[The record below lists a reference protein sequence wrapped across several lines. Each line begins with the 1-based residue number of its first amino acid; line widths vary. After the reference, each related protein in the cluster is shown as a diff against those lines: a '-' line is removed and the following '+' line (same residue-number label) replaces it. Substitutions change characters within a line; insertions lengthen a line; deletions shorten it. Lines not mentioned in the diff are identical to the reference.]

1 MRITLFV
8 TMALLC
14 QIPSFSQ
21 SKYVEKFIDRY
32 AENVDASSLSLNDW
46 SLKLTSSFI
55 NKETGQKI
63 RNKVT
68 QLRLLTSDNAFL
80 ASNSDIRE
88 LISDLKKDDF
98 ESLIEV
104 REKGNHVKFMIR
116 ENKETVTD
124 VLMLVQGTDGFVL
137 LSLEGLFKLND
148 LKNFHIDIEG
158 GEHFKHLS
166 KVKNR
171 A

>member
-8 TMALLC
+8 ILVLLC
-14 QIPSFSQ
+14 QLPSFSQ
-21 SKYVEKFIDRY
+21 TDYLETFIDRY
-32 AENVDASSLSLNDW
+32 AEKADASSLSLNDW

-55 NKETGQKI
+55 NKETGKKI
-63 RNKVT
+63 KNKVT
-68 QLRLLTSDNAFL
+68 QLRLLTSDNISL
-80 ASNSDIRE
+80 VSNSDIRG
-88 LISDLKKDDF
+88 LINSLKRDDF

-104 REKGNHVKFMIR
+104 IDKGNHVKFMIR

-124 VLMLVQGTDGFVL
+124 ILMLVQGTDGFIL

-148 LKNFHIDIEG
+148 LKNFQIDIDG
-158 GEHFKHLS
+158 GAHFRHLS
-166 KVKNR
+166 KVKDR